1 MMGVSIVIM
10 NINYLKI
17 PIANLYDLDDLND
30 FKGFKKSGLE
40 YFIGGY
46 EKSEIDGIIEALK
59 WAVENPNYDFLSLLP
74 GLKHTNEEIYEYLC
88 KLEGSLNG
96 LY

>member
-1 MMGVSIVIM
+1 M

-17 PIANLYDLDDLND
+17 PIANLYDIDDLND

-46 EKSEIDGIIEALK
+46 KKSEIDGIIEALK
-59 WAVENPNYDFLSLLP
+59 WAVENPDYDFSSMLP
-74 GLKHTNEEIYEYLC
+74 HIKHSNKDIYKYLC
-88 KLEGSLNG
+88 EFEEVLSSSVMIK
-96 LY
+96 